1 MLWQKEKALFLEQE
15 YQNKRHQIAQYFDKT
30 AIKAWEKL
38 TSDDRLSFIRESVRS
53 GREKMQGHILDR
65 LGTDLSGKDI
75 FDAGCGT
82 GSLAMEFSSR
92 NANVVAVDISPS
104 LIKIARERFSSVN
117 NSKEGYSLYDFE
129 LIKQDLINHF
139 HIRQGEKISDPN
151 FGTIIWD
158 LLYEPFT
165 IDVQEAI
172 INDVT
177 KIVNY
182 DPRLSVE
189 DITVDTYEAGITV
202 DCTITFLAYNISEQL
217 RFKFDQAN
225 GLV

>member
-1 MLWQKEKALFLEQE
+1 MSELEKNL
-15 YQNKRHQIAQYFDKT
+15 YKRVAVSPTQST
-30 AIKAWEKL
+30 P
-38 TSDDRLSFIRESVRS
+38 SS
-53 GREKMQGHILDR
+53 GRVYRG
-65 LGTDLSGKDI
+65 
-75 FDAGCGT
+75 
-82 GSLAMEFSSR
+82 
-92 NANVVAVDISPS
+92 
-104 LIKIARERFSSVN
+104 FSSVEN
-117 NSKEGYSLYDFE
+117 AKEGFSLYDFE

-172 INDVT
+172 IDDVT

-189 DITVDTYEAGITV
+189 EIVVDTYEQGITV
-202 DCTITFLAYNISEQL
+202 DCTVTFITYNISEQL

-225 GLV
+225 GLL